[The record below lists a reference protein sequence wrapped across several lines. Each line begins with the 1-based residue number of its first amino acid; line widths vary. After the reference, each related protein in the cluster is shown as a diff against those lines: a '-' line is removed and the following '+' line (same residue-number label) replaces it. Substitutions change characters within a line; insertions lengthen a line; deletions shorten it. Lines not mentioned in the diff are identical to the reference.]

1 MITCYRKLKEQT
13 STSPSLRHIGYYKCL
28 ITSDGT
34 ELNPTMIDLTLSIL
48 QVHNTI
54 LNTSVTSE
62 IPLNCWIIA
71 DVMMIQ
77 KEPNNP
83 KINELRVLNKLEA
96 DYNLVLKYHWPHQTT
111 YYAKKRNFLVKTNG
125 VPALGE
131 VPIPLFLSMN

>member
-1 MITCYRKLKEQT
+1 MINCYRKLKEQT

-54 LNTSVTSE
+54 LNTSVTSG
-62 IPLNCWIIA
+62 IPLNRWIIA

-77 KEPNNP
+77 KELNNP
-83 KINELRVLNKLEA
+83 KINKL
-96 DYNLVLKYHWPHQTT
+96 
-111 YYAKKRNFLVKTNG
+111 
-125 VPALGE
+125 
-131 VPIPLFLSMN
+131 